1 MLSTNDGK
9 LFVYGTKNNLQLG
22 RECSVYM
29 PHCKNINKIK
39 VTYDHK
45 TLVTADEDGTIF
57 VYKVTEGQNNRIGQ
71 YSKKISDLWEDNRL
85 AQNQHGQL
93 GHDAAVLQKPKAPA
107 QSKES
112 TIVIV
117 PTDLNASKLSS
128 IDKDSVDKKEE
139 KRQEED
145 QSESEGSDNDVVE
158 RNRIKRVNRELY
170 SDIDNQLSLIVL
182 IEKSLMEE
190 WRKQQEQL
198 KLDLEKEENQ
208 FESQIRK
215 ERYNQDTQIATM
227 ERLKSE

>member
-29 PHCKNINKIK
+29 PHCKNINKIR

-45 TLVTADEDGTIF
+45 TLVTADEDGTIL

-71 YSKKISDLWEDNRL
+71 YSKKVSDLWEDNRL
-85 AQNQHGQL
+85 AYGQQ
-93 GHDAAVLQKPKAPA
+93 DAALLAKAKP
-107 QSKES
+107 QSQPKES
-112 TIVIV
+112 N
-117 PTDLNASKLSS
+117 TDLNVSKLSS

-158 RNRIKRVNRELY
+158 RNRVKRVNRELY
-170 SDIDNQLSLIVL
+170 SDID
-182 IEKSLMEE
+182 
-190 WRKQQEQL
+190 
-198 KLDLEKEENQ
+198 
-208 FESQIRK
+208 
-215 ERYNQDTQIATM
+215 A
-227 ERLKSE
+227 